1 MRSQFWESL
10 LIQEALKV
18 AKNKNLNKLKGRV
31 MKAKGYNVNE
41 SNPNAVKY
49 EVAQEQNV
57 PLKEGYNGQ
66 LTSEQAGKVGG
77 PIGGNMVKEM
87 VKMAQEQMTKK

>member
-1 MRSQFWESL
+1 MAKKNLSQF
-10 LIQEALKV
+10 
-18 AKNKNLNKLKGRV
+18 KGRV
-31 MKAKGYNVNE
+31 MKEAGYDVDQN
-41 SNPNAVKY
+41 NPDHVKY
-49 EVAQEQNV
+49 EIAEEQGI

-87 VKMAQEQMTKK
+87 IKMAKDQMANK